1 MVLVWALV
9 LVKGNN
15 PELNCIKK
23 IIIIIIILKK
33 YYYYCK

>member
-23 IIIIIIILKK
+23 LLLLLL
-33 YYYYCK
+33 Y